1 MKLELTRR
9 DIFLLKLTGCALIIF
24 LTVWFIVL
32 PSIRSSRDGAAEL
45 EKLEE
50 ELQVMRESAESA
62 EWLSRLTEQKEKE
75 LKEISAVFYGQMESR
90 QVDELLTGLALQ
102 AGLFPVSLS
111 IDEPRR
117 EIPAVYPWHSGIR
130 EAPADGTERAS
141 GTDAAPG
148 TDDTG
153 TGEDAGEGADGTGE
167 DTGEGAD
174 GTGEDTGEGADGT
187 GENTGEGAGT
197 DSAMPPV
204 IYMQMTGAT
213 LVLRGSEEAI
223 FAFIDSVADH
233 YPAIRIRSMDRD
245 RRVFLGPEL
254 EVLEETDVRFELDI
268 CMYGWSL

>member
-32 PSIRSSRDGAAEL
+32 PGIRSSRDGAAEL

-130 EAPADGTERAS
+130 ETPADGTERAS
-141 GTDAAPG
+141 GTDTAPG
-148 TDDTG
+148 TDDTDTG
-153 TGEDAGEGADGTGE
+153 TGEN
-167 DTGEGAD
+167 
-174 GTGEDTGEGADGT
+174 TGEGADGT

-213 LVLRGSEEAI
+213 LVLRGSEEAV

>member
-1 MKLELTRR
+1 
-9 DIFLLKLTGCALIIF
+9 
-24 LTVWFIVL
+24 
-32 PSIRSSRDGAAEL
+32 
-45 EKLEE
+45 
-50 ELQVMRESAESA
+50 MRNEAGTDQKGYFSAETDGMRADNISYCLVYRTSRHKKQPGWGRGAGKTGGGASGYAGIRRVGGVAFQTDRA
-62 EWLSRLTEQKEKE
+62 ERKRTEGN
-75 LKEISAVFYGQMESR
+75 LFYGQMESR

-153 TGEDAGEGADGTGE
+153 TGEDA
-167 DTGEGAD
+167 
-174 GTGEDTGEGADGT
+174 GEGADGT

>member
-1 MKLELTRR
+1 
-9 DIFLLKLTGCALIIF
+9 
-24 LTVWFIVL
+24 
-32 PSIRSSRDGAAEL
+32 
-45 EKLEE
+45 
-50 ELQVMRESAESA
+50 MRNEAGTDQKGYFSAETDGMRADNISYCLVYRTSRHKKQPGWGRGAGKTGGGASGYAGIRRVGGVAFQTDRA
-62 EWLSRLTEQKEKE
+62 ERKRTEGN
-75 LKEISAVFYGQMESR
+75 LFYGQMESR

-148 TDDTG
+148 TDDT
-153 TGEDAGEGADGTGE
+153 GTGE